1 MKSEDTFLSVV
12 RDVFVG
18 DGGAGGGGGLR
29 HPQGRVIA
37 TRATRGD
44 AESSSQ
50 RVRRTAER
58 LC

>member
-12 RDVFVG
+12 RDVFV
-18 DGGAGGGGGLR
+18 GAGGGGGLR